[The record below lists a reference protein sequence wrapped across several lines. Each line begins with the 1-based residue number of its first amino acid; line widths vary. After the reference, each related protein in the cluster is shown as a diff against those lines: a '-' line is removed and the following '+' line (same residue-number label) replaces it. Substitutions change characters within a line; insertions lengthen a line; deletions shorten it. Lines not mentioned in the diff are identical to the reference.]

1 MRKNKLDNTTQAVI
15 VEAFRQ
21 LASSDRASAMRASSE
36 IIQAIQTPLRQ
47 AILPGSTISP
57 IFTPETYP
65 AGERPE
71 YPIDFLTPGLEGE
84 HYAYVTSNHGYV
96 PMRRVEGD
104 YLTIPTYRIQSS
116 IDMNLRY
123 IRNANW
129 NVISRAMEVLESGFV
144 KKMNDDGWQTVLAA
158 GLDRNL
164 VINDDDAAIGQLTPR
179 LITLLNIFM
188 RRNGG
193 GNSASTG
200 RSKLTDLFVSPEA
213 HMDIRSWGLDLIPD
227 AARERIYFGDE
238 NSQDMIQIYGVN
250 LHALD
255 ELGEDQD
262 YQSYYATT
270 LGGAMAATD
279 VEIVIGIDRQRD
291 DSFIHPVAEPV
302 SLFEDPTAHR
312 QNLWS
317 MYGWSEIGFAV
328 LDTRRVLLGSL

>member
-1 MRKNKLDNTTQAVI
+1 MAKTKLDTQSQKVI
-15 VEAFRQ
+15 VDAFR
-21 LASSDRASAMRASSE
+21 AIAGPDRAVAAKASMD
-36 IIQAIQTPLRQ
+36 IIQAVQTPLRQ
-47 AILPGSTISP
+47 AILPGSTIAP
-57 IFTPETYP
+57 IFSPETYAP
-65 AGERPE
+65 GERPE

-104 YLTIPTYRIQSS
+104 YLTIPTYKIQSS
-116 IDMNLRY
+116 IDMTLRY
-123 IRNANW
+123 LRNANW
-129 NVISRAMEVLESGFV
+129 NVVARAMEVLESGFV

-164 VINDDDAAIGQLTPR
+164 VINDDDAAVGQFTPR

-193 GNSASTG
+193 GNSGSTG

-227 AARERIYFGDE
+227 AARERIYFGSED
-238 NSQDMIQIYGVN
+238 SQDMINIYGVN

-262 YQSYYATT
+262 YQQYYATT

-279 VEIVIGIDRQRD
+279 VEVVIGIDRQRD
-291 DSFIHPVAEPV
+291 DSFIHPIAEPV

-312 QNLWS
+312 QGLWS
-317 MYGWSEIGFAV
+317 TYGWSDIGFAV

>member
-1 MRKNKLDNTTQAVI
+1 MKNKLTTEDRDVI
-15 VEAFRQ
+15 VKAFRN
-21 LASSDRASAMRASSE
+21 LANSNRVIAAQASAD
-36 IIQAIQTPLRQ
+36 ILQAIQTPLRQ

-57 IFTPETYP
+57 VFSPETYQP
-65 AGERPE
+65 GERPE
-71 YPIDFLTPGLEGE
+71 YHIDFLTPGLEGE
-84 HYAYVTSNHGYV
+84 HYAYVTSNHGMV
-96 PMRRVEGD
+96 PYRKVEGD

-116 IDMNLRY
+116 IDANLRY

-129 NVISRAMEVLESGFV
+129 NVVARAMEALESGFV

-164 VINDDDAAIGQLTPR
+164 VINDDDAAVGQFTPR
-179 LITLLNIFM
+179 LITLLQIFM

-227 AARERIYFGDE
+227 AAREKIYYGSED
-238 NSQDMIQIYGVN
+238 SQDLIEIYGVR

-262 YQSYYATT
+262 YQNYYTSV
-270 LGGAMAATD
+270 LGGAMANTD
-279 VEIVIGIDRQRD
+279 VEVVIGIDRQRD
-291 DSFIHPVAEPV
+291 DSFIHPIAEPV
-302 SLFEDPTAHR
+302 SLFEDPAAHR
-312 QNLWS
+312 QGIWS
-317 MYGWSEIGFAV
+317 MYGWAEIGFAA